1 MLPLELFRDRNRSG
15 AYMAMLFTGAGLMG
29 TFYLMS
35 LYLQQVLLF
44 EPLKAGLA
52 SLPFSVGIILGAG
65 VSSKL
70 VERHAPRMIAGPGLI
85 LGALGMFWRSTLS
98 VGAPYAGHILPA
110 VFLNSFGLILGLT
123 AVVITLTAVHGVPE
137 DWAGIASALVNTAQQ
152 VGAALGL
159 ALFTTISIAAAN
171 TRTPGAAIQGHDAL
185 ASSADALAYGY
196 ATAFFAGA
204 AMLVAAAVTVIAA
217 VNTKRTHAAA
227 GTMA

>member
-70 VERHAPRMIAGPGLI
+70 VERLAPRMVAGPGLI
-85 LGALGMFWRSTLS
+85 LGALGMLWLSTLS

-110 VFLNSFGLILGLT
+110 VFLSSFGLGLT

-137 DWAGIASALVNTAQQ
+137 DRAGIASALVNTAQQ

-171 TRTPGAAIQGHDAL
+171 IRTPGAAIQGHDAL

-204 AMLVAAAVTVIAA
+204 VMLVAAAVIVISA
-217 VNTKRTHAAA
+217 VSTKRTQAAA
-227 GTMA
+227 GAII

>member
-1 MLPLELFRDRNRSG
+1 
-15 AYMAMLFTGAGLMG
+15 MAMLFTGAGLMG

-65 VSSKL
+65 ISSKL
-70 VERHAPRMIAGPGLI
+70 VERHAPRTIAGPGLI
-85 LGALGMFWRSTLS
+85 LAALGMLWLSTLS
-98 VGAPYAGHILPA
+98 VGAPYAAHILPA
-110 VFLNSFGLILGLT
+110 VFLTSFGLGLT

-137 DWAGIASALVNTAQQ
+137 DRAGIASALVNTAQQ

-171 TRTPGAAIQGHDAL
+171 TPTPGAAIQGDAL
-185 ASSADALAYGY
+185 ASSVDALAYGY

-204 AMLVAAAVTVIAA
+204 AMLVAAAVIVISA
-217 VNTKRTHAAA
+217 VSTKRTQAAA
-227 GTMA
+227 GAII